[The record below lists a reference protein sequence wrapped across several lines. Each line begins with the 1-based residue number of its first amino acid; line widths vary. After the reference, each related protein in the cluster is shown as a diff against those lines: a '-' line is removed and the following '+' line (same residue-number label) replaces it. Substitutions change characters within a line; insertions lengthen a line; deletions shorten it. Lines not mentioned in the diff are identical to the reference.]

1 MKCKETLWNKGPSF
15 FVLGFLWSIHI
26 VTILLEVGWSLLFI
40 IYCCHE
46 TMTMMM
52 WTTTMSSLR
61 DDLHNAA
68 TMETDRGKLCR
79 YPSHHPLPSTS
90 LKLRGKLFSR
100 LTCLATIW
108 TPSKTVASEDNL
120 TSRRRQ
126 ITHPFCHRVIINSKV
141 KKEKS
146 LLQERLDL
154 HSSLIV
160 NNDSIGKV
168 TKNVNAKTQKNVNA
182 KNTNEHDLNSLITQ
196 PFKFHQ
202 GLKEKRAR
210 PNLFLGQY

>member
-1 MKCKETLWNKGPSF
+1 M
-15 FVLGFLWSIHI
+15 
-26 VTILLEVGWSLLFI
+26 
-40 IYCCHE
+40 
-46 TMTMMM
+46 
-52 WTTTMSSLR
+52 
-61 DDLHNAA
+61 
-68 TMETDRGKLCR
+68 
-79 YPSHHPLPSTS
+79 
-90 LKLRGKLFSR
+90 
-100 LTCLATIW
+100 
-108 TPSKTVASEDNL
+108 
-120 TSRRRQ
+120 
-126 ITHPFCHRVIINSKV
+126 

-154 HSSLIV
+154 HSAVIV

>member
-1 MKCKETLWNKGPSF
+1 M
-15 FVLGFLWSIHI
+15 
-26 VTILLEVGWSLLFI
+26 
-40 IYCCHE
+40 
-46 TMTMMM
+46 
-52 WTTTMSSLR
+52 
-61 DDLHNAA
+61 
-68 TMETDRGKLCR
+68 
-79 YPSHHPLPSTS
+79 
-90 LKLRGKLFSR
+90 
-100 LTCLATIW
+100 
-108 TPSKTVASEDNL
+108 
-120 TSRRRQ
+120 
-126 ITHPFCHRVIINSKV
+126 

-154 HSSLIV
+154 HSSVIV